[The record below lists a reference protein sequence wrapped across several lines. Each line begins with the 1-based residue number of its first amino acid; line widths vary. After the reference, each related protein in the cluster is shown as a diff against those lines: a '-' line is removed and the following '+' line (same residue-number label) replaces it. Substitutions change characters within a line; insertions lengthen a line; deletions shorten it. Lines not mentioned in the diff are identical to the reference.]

1 MTIDAEQE
9 ARILRL
15 HLAEHWR
22 VGTIA
27 KQLGVHHS
35 TVERVLAQA
44 GAPVSKQPRAT
55 LADPYMPFIV
65 EQLDKYPELPASS
78 LYEMVKG
85 RGYPGKSD
93 HFRKVV
99 ARFRP
104 RKPAEAYLRL
114 RTLPGEQ
121 GQVDW
126 AHFGKLTIGKAVRP
140 LMAFVMVLS
149 WSRHLF
155 VRFFLG
161 HGMAQF
167 LRGHQEAFAYFGG
180 VPRQNLYDNLKSVVL
195 ERRGEAIRFHPTFL
209 GFASHYRFEPRP
221 VAVGRGN
228 EKARVERAIRYL
240 RGSFFLAR
248 SWHDLEDLNAQAR
261 RWCRETA
268 GERRC
273 PEDHT
278 MTVHEAF
285 LQEQPQLLSLPDDA
299 YPASEQKEVRV
310 GKTPYVRFDLN
321 DYSVP
326 HDHVRRTL
334 LVVAEETRVRILD
347 GPTLVAEHARHYDK
361 GAMVEDPA
369 HVASLVERKREAR
382 RHRGMDR
389 LHRAAP
395 SSRDLLLRG
404 AERGHNL
411 GSVTAGLLRLLD
423 RFGAAELEHAIAE
436 ALHQEAPHL
445 AAVRQI
451 LDRRRKARDQ
461 PPPVE
466 VPLPDDPRI
475 RDLVVKPHAL
485 ESYDQLEPD
494 QEAADDH
501 ETP

>member
-1 MTIDAEQE
+1 MTIDPELE
-9 ARILRL
+9 AKILRL

-27 KQLGVHHS
+27 KQIGVHHS

-44 GAPVSKQPRAT
+44 GAPVVKQPRAT
-55 LADPYMPFIV
+55 MADPYVPFIV

-93 HFRKVV
+93 YFRKVV

-195 ERRGEAIRFHPTFL
+195 ERRGDAIRFHPTFL
-209 GFASHYRFEPRP
+209 DFASHYRFEPRP

-240 RGSFFLAR
+240 RGSFFMAR
-248 SWHDLEDLNAQAR
+248 SWRDLDDLNAQAR
-261 RWCRETA
+261 LWCRDKA
-268 GERRC
+268 GQRKC
-273 PEDHT
+273 PEDDS
-278 MTVHEAF
+278 MTVLEAF
-285 LQEQPQLLSLPDDA
+285 GQEQPKLLTPPDDE
-299 YPASEQKEVRV
+299 YPAAEQKEVRV

-334 LVVAEETRVRILD
+334 LVVANEKRVRILD
-347 GPTLVAEHARHYDK
+347 GPTPVAEHERSYDK
-361 GAMVEDPA
+361 GDVVEDPA
-369 HVASLVERKREAR
+369 HVESLVEMKREAR

-389 LHRAAP
+389 LHQAAP
-395 SSRDLLLRG
+395 NSRDLLLRC

-411 GSVTAGLLRLLD
+411 GSVTAGLLRLLG
-423 RFGAAELEHAIAE
+423 RFGATEMEHAIAE
-436 ALHQEAPHL
+436 ALHQDAPHL

-451 LDRRRKARDQ
+451 LDRRLKARDQ
-461 PPPVE
+461 PPPVD

-475 RDLVVKPHAL
+475 RDIVVKPHAL
-485 ESYDQLEPD
+485 ESYDQLE
-494 QEAADDH
+494 QEADDDN

>member
-1 MTIDAEQE
+1 MTIDPEQE
-9 ARILRL
+9 ANILRL

-22 VGTIA
+22 AGTIA
-27 KQLGVHHS
+27 KQLGVHHT
-35 TVERVLAQA
+35 TVERVLQTA
-44 GAPVSKQPRAT
+44 GVPVVKPPRPT
-55 LADPYMPFIV
+55 LAEPYLPFIV
-65 EQLDKYPELPASS
+65 QTLAKYPTLPASS
-78 LYEMVKG
+78 LYAMVSA
-85 RGYPGKSD
+85 RGYPGKPD

-99 ARFRP
+99 AGVRP

-126 AHFGKLTIGKAVRP
+126 AHFGKRRIGRALRP

-161 HGMAQF
+161 HSMAQW

-180 VPRQNLYDNLKSVVL
+180 VARHNLYDNLKSVVL

-209 GFASHYRFEPRP
+209 DFASHYRFEPRP

-228 EKARVERAIRYL
+228 EKARVERSIRYL
-240 RGSFFLAR
+240 RGSFFMAR
-248 SWHDLEDLNAQAR
+248 EWKDLDDLNAQAR
-261 RWCRETA
+261 AWCREQA

-273 PEDHT
+273 PEDET
-278 MTVHEAF
+278 LSVREAF
-285 LQEQPQLLSLPDDA
+285 AQEQPKLLSLPADE
-299 YPASEQKEVRV
+299 YPAAERKEVRV

-334 LVVAEETRVRILD
+334 VVVATEHRVRILD
-347 GPTLVAEHARHYDK
+347 GPEVVAEHERSYDK
-361 GAMVEDPA
+361 GAVVEEQA
-369 HVASLVERKREAR
+369 HVESLVEVKRAAR

-389 LHRAAP
+389 LHEATP
-395 SSRDLLLRG
+395 SCRSLLQLC

-423 RFGAAELEHAIAE
+423 RFGAAELEQAITE
-436 ALHQEAPHL
+436 AVAQDAPHL
-445 AAVRQI
+445 AGVRQV
-451 LDRRRKARDQ
+451 LDRRLKERDQ
-461 PPPVE
+461 PPPVDI
-466 VPLPDDPRI
+466 PLPDDPRV
-475 RDLVVKPHAL
+475 RDLVVTPHAL
-485 ESYDQLEPD
+485 ETYDQLN
-494 QEAADDH
+494 QEDTDDDD
-501 ETP
+501 ERS

>member
-1 MTIDAEQE
+1 MTIDPEQE
-9 ARILRL
+9 AKILRL
-15 HLAEHWR
+15 HLAEHWK

-27 KQLGVHHS
+27 QQLGVHHT
-35 TVERVLAQA
+35 TVERVLSTA
-44 GAPVSKQPRAT
+44 GVPVVKQPRAT
-55 LADPYMPFIV
+55 LADPYVPFIV
-65 EQLDKYPELPASS
+65 EQLEKYPELPASS
-78 LYEMVKG
+78 LYEMVSD
-85 RGYPGKSD
+85 RGYPGKGD

-104 RKPAEAYLRL
+104 RKPTEAYLRL

-126 AHFGKLTIGKAVRP
+126 AHFGKLTVGRAVRP

-155 VRFFLG
+155 VRFFMG
-161 HGMAQF
+161 MGMAQF
-167 LRGHQEAFAYFGG
+167 LKGHQEAFAYFGG
-180 VPRQNLYDNLKSVVL
+180 VPRHNLYDNLKSVVL
-195 ERRGEAIRFHPTFL
+195 ERKGDAIRFNPAFL
-209 GFASHYRFEPRP
+209 DFASHYRFEPRP

-240 RGSFFLAR
+240 RGSFFMAR
-248 SWHDLEDLNAQAR
+248 SWHDLDDLNAQVRA
-261 RWCRETA
+261 WCQERA

-273 PEDHT
+273 QEDET
-278 MTVHEAF
+278 MTVREAF
-285 LQEQPQLLSLPDDA
+285 EQEQPQLLALADDD
-299 YPASEQKEVRV
+299 YPAAERKEVRV

-334 LVVAEETRVRILD
+334 LVVADEHRVRVLD
-347 GPTLVAEHARHYDK
+347 GPTLVAEHERSYDK
-361 GAMVEDPA
+361 GALVENPA
-369 HVASLVERKREAR
+369 HVEALVERKKEAR

-389 LHRAAP
+389 LQQAAP
-395 SSRDLLLRG
+395 NSRDLLLRC

-423 RFGAAELEHAIAE
+423 RFGASEMEQSIAE
-436 ALHQEAPHL
+436 AISQDAPHL

-451 LDRRRKARDQ
+451 LDRRLKARNQ
-461 PPPVE
+461 PPPVD

-475 RDLVVKPHAL
+475 RDIVVTPHAL
-485 ESYDQLEPD
+485 ETYDQLEPGD
-494 QEAADDH
+494 EDDDN